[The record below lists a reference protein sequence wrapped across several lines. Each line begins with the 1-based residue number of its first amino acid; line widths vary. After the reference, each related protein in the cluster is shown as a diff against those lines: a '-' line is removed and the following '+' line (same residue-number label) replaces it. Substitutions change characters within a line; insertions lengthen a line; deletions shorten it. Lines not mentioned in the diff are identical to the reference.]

1 MCNYNGPSTIGEV
14 AGKLAPRQALQHVP
28 RLASPPSSPAH
39 LHEIPPIPTALTP
52 TTVEPCSLP
61 DPLSGGRGSDQ
72 DASHNRAYY
81 AAHGRF
87 AGQVA
92 AVIDQR
98 AGFVPPATSYLVP
111 FVDAPLF
118 GDLDLPAR
126 SSTLS
131 ISTELPPRSDA
142 DKLVE
147 IYWRYIDPA
156 EPILDRQQ
164 FSQYYAASYPTSG
177 VSLRTDPHIR
187 LSILNLVFALAVQ
200 RQECTP
206 LDKRNEE
213 GKTYFR
219 RAWALLPAESI
230 LWEPGSLERVQCL
243 MLMNRYLHCT
253 NNQQKTWMT
262 AGLAM
267 RIAQTMCCHFPE
279 TPSTKYASKDVRL
292 KRKVWASCVALDR
305 YSL

>member
-1 MCNYNGPSTIGEV
+1 MALNALNLEPS
-14 AGKLAPRQALQHVP
+14 
-28 RLASPPSSPAH
+28 
-39 LHEIPPIPTALTP
+39 
-52 TTVEPCSLP
+52 SLP
-61 DPLSGGRGSDQ
+61 DPLGNGRGSGQ
-72 DASHNRAYY
+72 DPNHNRAYY
-81 AAHGRF
+81 TAHGRF

-92 AVIDQR
+92 AVIDER
-98 AGFVPPATSYLVP
+98 AGFIPQATAYLVP
-111 FVDAPLF
+111 LVDAPLF
-118 GDLDLPAR
+118 GDLELPVR
-126 SSTLS
+126 CSTLS
-131 ISTELPPRSDA
+131 ISTELPSQKRA
-142 DKLVE
+142 DQLAD
-147 IYWRYIDPA
+147 IYWRHINPA

-164 FSQYYAASYPTSG
+164 FSQLYAASYSKSG

-187 LSILNLVFALAVQ
+187 LSILNLVFAIAVQ

-206 LDKRNEE
+206 FDERNEE
-213 GKTYFR
+213 GNTYFQ

-279 TPSTKYASKDVRL
+279 TPSTKDASDNERL

-305 YSL
+305 YAF